1 MRKTV
6 FLNTSLFS
14 TAHVTPSGPSGHRRR
29 RVAIGASVAVGTLVM
44 ELKSQGEDEAAC
56 RRAID
61 AMVRAG
67 ELQHTQG
74 RKAVRRLA

>member
-1 MRKTV
+1 M
-6 FLNTSLFS
+6 
-14 TAHVTPSGPSGHRRR
+14 
-29 RVAIGASVAVGTLVM
+29 AIGASVAVGTLVM